1 MSVSPVSAPRDVDLL
16 IRHAYVI
23 TMDDEDTRYTDGAVA
38 IDKGLIVAVGPDKE
52 LAPAYRADDVIDATG
67 APVHPGLIETH
78 LHASYHTFRGALPDH
93 LPEHLSFDSFESVFY
108 NKVTSSDEY
117 LSVALAA
124 IEMIRNG
131 TTCFMEAGTILD
143 PDSAAG
149 AVEQVGIRAVL
160 GDTFIWDQPN
170 GLAQG
175 DEIVQNAPD
184 SEGNTRPRI
193 ARAPQSFDEALAGLG
208 RQLERNSDADSLVT
222 GHVAVLGLGTA
233 SEDLMMAAKQ
243 VADRGRTVVNIHQSY
258 SPADVAA
265 DRNRFGQDP
274 LVHLADIGFLDSN
287 VTLGHGNLLTD
298 AECEALL
305 HTGATIAWA
314 PAASMMWGHGSC
326 FDGRHAELYRRGAN
340 ISLGSDSPNWSNSF
354 DLFRQASFAVLTA
367 REAHHDR
374 EYLVAEDGLYMATRG
389 GAQAIGMQDRLGSIE
404 VGKRA
409 DVVVHTLSR
418 PELVPTTDV
427 LRNLMYSAGS
437 KSVDTVIVNGKIVL
451 LNGRFTTID
460 EAAVLRD
467 IQSASTA
474 LLTRMGRTPEP
485 NHRRLRSP
493 GPGNLNARRDSN
505 IGVRDSDA

>member
-1 MSVSPVSAPRDVDLL
+1 MSATPVSAPRKADLL
-16 IRHAYVI
+16 IRHAYLI

-52 LAPAYRADDVIDATG
+52 LAPAYTADDVIDAAG

-93 LPEHLSFDSFESVFY
+93 LPEHLAFDSFESVFY
-108 NKVTSSDEY
+108 NKVTSGDEY

-124 IEMIRNG
+124 TEMIRNG

-143 PDSAAG
+143 PDAAAS

-160 GDTFIWDQPN
+160 GDTMIWDQPN

-175 DEIVQNAPD
+175 NEIVQNAPD
-184 SEGNTRPRI
+184 SAGNTRPRL
-193 ARAPQSFDEALAGLG
+193 ARAPQNLAEALAGLG
-208 RQLERNSDADSLVT
+208 RQLERNSDADALVT

-233 SEDLMMAAKQ
+233 SEDLMMAAKEA
-243 VADRGRTVVNIHQSY
+243 ADRGGTVVNIHQSY
-258 SPADVAA
+258 SPADVEA
-265 DRNRFGQDP
+265 DRARFGRDP

-305 HTGATIAWA
+305 RTGATIAWA

-354 DLFRQASFAVLTA
+354 DLFRQAGFAVFTA

-389 GAQAIGMQDRLGSIE
+389 GAQAAGMQDRLGSIE
-404 VGKRA
+404 AGKRA
-409 DVVVHTLSR
+409 DIVVHTLRR
-418 PELVPTTDV
+418 PELIPTTDL

-437 KSVDTVIVNGKIVL
+437 KSVDTVIVNGKVIL
-451 LNGRFTTID
+451 RNGAFTTID

-467 IQSASTA
+467 AQSASDA
-474 LLTRMGRTPEP
+474 LLARMERTAEPNRRRPRPTRPGSPVFGTRMAGA
-485 NHRRLRSP
+485 
-493 GPGNLNARRDSN
+493 GNND
-505 IGVRDSDA
+505 G